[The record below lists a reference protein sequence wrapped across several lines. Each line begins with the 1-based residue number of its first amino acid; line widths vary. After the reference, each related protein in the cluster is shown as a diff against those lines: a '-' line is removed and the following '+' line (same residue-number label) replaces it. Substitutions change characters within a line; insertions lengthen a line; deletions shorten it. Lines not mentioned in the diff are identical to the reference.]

1 MTGPQAVAEAPPPR
15 AGGWLGSPLGG
26 LVARPWLD
34 PVALWALTRAHLPLS
49 RAWAAASVAEGSVK
63 RFLGELPRERL
74 PVGAGGQV
82 ARALAKVAALQQ
94 RHAAATAAWDAAF
107 FGAGREPG
115 GAALA
120 ATERERRRASH
131 AYMTAGRAAFAGLK
145 LRAAWPAV
153 RWEIPER
160 AAVAARFEAL
170 LAEPARAF
178 APPDPLPEPAL
189 SRIVEDGALREL
201 WVRFPCPL
209 PAIGGTAWAHV
220 YEPVGVAQ
228 PPTLI
233 MGHGVCV
240 ELDSLIG
247 VGDEAG
253 ALPGLGI
260 RLVRMQAPWH
270 DRRRPPG
277 RYGGEPFFGAQPT
290 GALDLFAAAV
300 RELAVMV
307 AWCRRRGAGR
317 VAVGGAS
324 MGALIAQLAVGHARA
339 WPAACRPDLLYAVT
353 TGDDVGGL
361 VFASSLARSVGLPQE
376 LTRAGWT
383 VEDLD
388 RFRPLVDPP
397 PAPPLPPR
405 DMVLVLGRRDTVTP
419 YAAGRSLAER
429 WRVAPEN
436 VFLGPGGHFSVP
448 LGLLRDPA
456 PLRRVVAR
464 LTA

>member
-1 MTGPQAVAEAPPPR
+1 VSAPPAVAERAPSR
-15 AGGWLGSPLGG
+15 ASGWLGSPLGG

-49 RAWAAASVAEGSVK
+49 RAWAAASVAEGSAK
-63 RFLGELPRERL
+63 RFLAELPRERL
-74 PVGAGGQV
+74 PVGSARPV
-82 ARALAKVAALQQ
+82 ARALAKVAALRD
-94 RHAAATAAWDAAF
+94 RHDRAAAAWEAGF
-107 FGAGREPG
+107 FGPGADPG

-120 ATERERRRASH
+120 ALEAERRRASH
-131 AYMTAGRAAFAGLK
+131 AYMVVGRAAFAGLK

-160 AAVAARFEAL
+160 AAVENRFEAL

-178 APPDPLPEPAL
+178 APPDPPPEPEV
-189 SRIVEDGALREL
+189 SRAIEAGGVREF

-209 PAIGGTAWAHV
+209 PAIGDRAWAQV
-220 YEPVGVAQ
+220 REPAGAAD

-240 ELDSLIG
+240 ELDSLAG
-247 VGDEAG
+247 AGDEASG
-253 ALPGLGI
+253 LPRLGF

-324 MGALIAQLAVGHARA
+324 MGALIAQLAAGHARA

-361 VFASSLARSVGLPQE
+361 VFASSLARSVGLPQA
-376 LTRAGWT
+376 LLRAGWS

-388 RFRPLVDPP
+388 RFRPLSDPP
-397 PAPPLPPR
+397 PAPPLPPE

-436 VFLGPGGHFSVP
+436 IFLGAGGHFSVP
-448 LGLLRDPA
+448 LGLIRDPA
-456 PLRRVVAR
+456 PLRRLVER

>member
-1 MTGPQAVAEAPPPR
+1 MTAPPPLER
-15 AGGWLGSPLGG
+15 GPQGVGGWLGGPLGG

-49 RAWAAASVAEGSVK
+49 RAWAAAAVAEGSVK
-63 RFLGELPRERL
+63 RFLAELPRERL
-74 PVGAGGQV
+74 PVGTAGQV
-82 ARALAKVAALQQ
+82 GRALAKVTVLRE
-94 RHAAATAAWDAAF
+94 RHDAAAAAWE
-107 FGAGREPG
+107 AGFYGPG
-115 GAALA
+115 GDPGSAALA
-120 ATERERRRASH
+120 ALETARRRASH
-131 AYMTAGRAAFAGLK
+131 AYMTVGRTAFAGLK

-153 RWEIPER
+153 RWEIPEH
-160 AAVAARFEAL
+160 AAVEARFEAL
-170 LAEPARAF
+170 LADPRQAF
-178 APPDPLPEPAL
+178 APPDPLPEPEVSHA
-189 SRIVEDGALREL
+189 VESGGVREF
-201 WVRFPCPL
+201 WVRFACPL
-209 PAIGGTAWAHV
+209 PAIGGQAWAQV
-220 YEPVGVAQ
+220 REPVGVAA

-240 ELDSLIG
+240 EMDSLAG
-247 VGDEAG
+247 MGDEAG
-253 ALPGLGI
+253 ALPGLGL

-317 VAVGGAS
+317 VGVGGAS
-324 MGALIAQLAVGHARA
+324 MGALIAQLAAGHSPA

-361 VFASSLARSVGLPQE
+361 IFTSSLARSVGLPQV
-376 LTRAGWT
+376 LQRAGWA

-388 RFRPLVDPP
+388 RFRPLADPP
-397 PAPPLPPR
+397 PAPPLPPA
-405 DMVLVLGRRDTVTP
+405 DMVMVLGRRDTVTP

-436 VFLGPGGHFSVP
+436 LFLGPGGHFSVP
-448 LGLLRDPA
+448 LGVMRDPA
-456 PLRRVVAR
+456 PLRRVIER
-464 LTA
+464 LRA